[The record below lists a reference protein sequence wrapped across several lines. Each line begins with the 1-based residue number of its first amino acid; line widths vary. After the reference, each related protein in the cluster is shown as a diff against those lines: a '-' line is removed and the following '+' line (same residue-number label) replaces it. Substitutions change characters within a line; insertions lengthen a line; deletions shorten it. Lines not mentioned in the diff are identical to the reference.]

1 MKKFILLF
9 ILFSSILLANGSPQV
24 LKSYNTDENI
34 DITNIAQYASKFVT
48 EKQEDKD
55 FQFKIVLFE
64 REDNTIIKENTTPKY
79 RWIMLEPDDNLTI
92 GNYWVEHTDFNFTEH
107 TFSAAQVFDRFS
119 LLGRKFFSFHYDPSK
134 DSRRYFLKAV
144 NVQSHVVPVASF
156 YTPQTFSAWSIS
168 YTLKMLLSFFL
179 FGLIFMAAIYNGAL
193 YLYNREKSFL
203 YYMLMQFCM
212 LGVLVYQTDIPNI
225 YVMGNIE
232 NEEIA
237 IFFYFIFV
245 EVATVFIL
253 LFVRSFLETQKYLPK
268 HDKILGYMMI
278 FVFID
283 LVLFFIPI
291 MLILQLYSFLLL
303 YVIWLAWQ
311 RYRQGYTPALF
322 FMLGWF
328 ALMLGVFVS
337 DFFDEKYFVFEP
349 ILMGST
355 IESLF
360 LAIAISY
367 KMKTLKEEKEQ
378 QRELLVHQSKLA
390 SMGEM
395 LGNIAHQWR
404 QPLSRLGYILMNIES
419 KDREQHHT
427 KKLQEA
433 SDQLEFMSQ
442 TIDDFRDFFKPDKEK
457 ESFSLAKETQKVITL
472 LELKEMKVKLNI
484 IEDTN
489 ILNYKNE
496 YKQVILT
503 ILTNA
508 KEVLLERA
516 IPSPKIV
523 ITINNTQVEIGDNA
537 GGIKLEDIQKIFEPY
552 FSTKPQGSGIG
563 LYMSKVIIEKN
574 MGGTI
579 SVENDKA
586 GAVFSLLFVS
596 KEK

>member
-1 MKKFILLF
+1 MKKLL
-9 ILFSSILLANGSPQV
+9 LLLVLLSSLLLAAGSPVV
-24 LKSYNTDENI
+24 LQSYNTDENI
-34 DITNIAQYASKFVT
+34 SINNISQYASKFVT
-48 EKQEDKD
+48 EKQEEKD
-55 FQFKIVLFE
+55 TEFEVVLFNS
-64 REDNTIIKENTTPKY
+64 EDNATIKQNTTHKY
-79 RWIMLEPDDNLTI
+79 RWIMLKLDDNLTV

-107 TFSAAQVFDRFS
+107 TFTTTQILDRFS
-119 LLGRKFFSFHYDPSK
+119 LLGRKFFSFHYDPNK
-134 DSRRYFLKAV
+134 DSKHYFLKAV
-144 NVQSHVVPVASF
+144 NTQSHVVPVASLH
-156 YTPQTFSAWSIS
+156 TPQTFSTWSES

-203 YYMLMQFCM
+203 YYMLMQFLM
-212 LGVLVYQTDIPNI
+212 LGILVYQTDIPNI
-225 YVMGNIE
+225 YVMGDIE
-232 NEEIA
+232 DEEIA
-237 IFFYFIFV
+237 IFFYFVLV

-253 LFVRSFLETQKYLPK
+253 LFVRSFLETKKYLLK
-268 HDKILGYMMI
+268 QDKILGYMMI
-278 FVFID
+278 FVIID

-291 MLILQLYSFLLL
+291 MLIFQLYSFLLL
-303 YVIWLAWQ
+303 YVIWVAWL

-355 IESLF
+355 IEALF

-367 KMKTLKEEKEQ
+367 KMKTLKEEKEEQ
-378 QRELLVHQSKLA
+378 KELLVHQSKLA

-419 KDREQHHT
+419 KDKEHHHT
-427 KKLQEA
+427 QKLQEA

-457 ESFSLAKETQKVITL
+457 ESFSLAYETQKVITL
-472 LELKEMKVKLNI
+472 LELREVEVELNV

-496 YKQVILT
+496 YKQVMLSL
-503 ILTNA
+503 LTNA
-508 KEVLLERA
+508 KEVLQERA

-523 ITINNTQVEIGDNA
+523 ITIDKAKVTVSDNA
-537 GGIKLEDIQKIFEPY
+537 GGIKEKEMQKIFEPY
-552 FSTKPQGSGIG
+552 FTTKQQGSGIG
-563 LYMSKVIIEKN
+563 LYMSKVIVEKK
-574 MGGTI
+574 MGGRIEVKNST
-579 SVENDKA
+579 V
-586 GAVFSLLFVS
+586 GAVFSLSFS
-596 KEK
+596 